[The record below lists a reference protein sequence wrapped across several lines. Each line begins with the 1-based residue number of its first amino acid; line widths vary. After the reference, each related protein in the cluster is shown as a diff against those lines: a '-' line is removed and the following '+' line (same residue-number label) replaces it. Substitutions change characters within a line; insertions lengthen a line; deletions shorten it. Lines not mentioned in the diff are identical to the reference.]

1 MATSL
6 SPKSADFT
14 ACDREPIHT
23 PGSIQPHGFLI
34 ALEPATR
41 KVAHVSENVVSFTGQ
56 HATEAV
62 GKTLSEAIGEE
73 NGRWLLSASADQRIE
88 ARPTY
93 LGTIRLVN
101 GAIFD
106 VLAHSWKDLL
116 IYEFEVVMRETPV
129 DFRLLHP
136 LITTFVAQLADA
148 GDIEDMCAV
157 AVREIKRLTGFGRV
171 LLYRFDQN
179 QHGEVLAELIDDG
192 YHSYLNQRF
201 PASDIPQQ
209 ARALYVANRV
219 RLIADAGY
227 VPSPLVPGVDAHGSP
242 VDLTYASL
250 RSVSPVHV
258 QYMKNMGTMASMSV
272 SIVVRGKLWGLIS
285 CHHTNARAVSFEAR
299 AACEQLGQILSLHLE
314 AREERTEFNHRL
326 ELRGM
331 LVRMLAA
338 LTQSN
343 NFSHNIVNVSED
355 LLKFANASGAA
366 LIFEGN
372 VTVFGKTPDVAQLD
386 DLVAWLQGRMRGDIY
401 HTDHLSQEYEGAQ
414 EYKDIASGMLVLSI
428 SQMHRHYLIWFRPE
442 VVQTIDWAGNPHLKN
457 TPSDPMQA
465 LAPRDSF
472 EAWTEIVHG
481 LSMPW
486 RQSEIDTALEFRT
499 AILGI
504 VLQRAEEMAAMA
516 ESLGRANKELES
528 FSYSVSHDL
537 RSPLRHIVGFA
548 DLLIE
553 MEKEQ
558 LSERGVRFLYNI
570 KNSARFA
577 GKLVDDLL
585 SFSQMGRAA
594 LRPSLVNME
603 ELVRSGIDKLEGELG
618 NRSVTWSVDPLPEIQ
633 GDPAFLQLAVQNLLS
648 NAAKYTRTREHAE
661 IRISAEARDE
671 HTVFHVRDNGVGFDP
686 RYVHKLFG
694 VFQRLHRME
703 EFEGTGIGLANVKR
717 IIERHGG
724 DVWADAVLN
733 EGAVFSFSIPKHLP
747 TED

>member
-1 MATSL
+1 MATGPSTD
-6 SPKSADFT
+6 SADYT

-34 ALEPATR
+34 ALEPATL
-41 KVAHVSENVVSFTGQ
+41 KIAHASDNLFSFTGQ
-56 HATEAV
+56 QAAQAV
-62 GKTLSEAIGEE
+62 GGTLAQAVGED
-73 NGRWLLSASADQRIE
+73 NGRWLLAAAADQRIE

-93 LGTIRLVN
+93 LGTVRLTN
-101 GAIFD
+101 GAMFD

-116 IYEFEVVMRETPV
+116 VFEFEAANRETPA
-129 DFRLLHP
+129 DFRLLYP
-136 LITTFVAQLADA
+136 LITKFVAQLADA
-148 GDIEDMCAV
+148 ADIEGMSAV
-157 AVREIKRLTGFGRV
+157 AVREIKQLTGFGRV
-171 LLYRFDQN
+171 LLYRFDEE
-179 QHGEVLAELIDDG
+179 QHGEVLAELIDEG

-227 VPSPLVPGVDAHGSP
+227 VPSRLVPGIDASGAP

-272 SIVVRGKLWGLIS
+272 SIVVRGKLWGLVS
-285 CHHTNARAVSFEAR
+285 CHHTQPRSVSFEGR
-299 AACEQLGQILSLHLE
+299 AACEQLGQILALHLE
-314 AREERTEFNHRL
+314 AREERSEFNHRL

-338 LTQSN
+338 LTQST
-343 NFSHNIVNVSED
+343 NFSDNIVNVSDD

-372 VTVFGKTPDVAQLD
+372 ATVFGKTPSVQQLD
-386 DLVAWLQGRMRGDIY
+386 ELVDWLNDKVQGDIY
-401 HTDHLSQEYEGAQ
+401 HTDCLSREYEGAE
-414 EYKDIASGMLVLSI
+414 EYKAIASGMLVLSI
-428 SQMHRHYLIWFRPE
+428 SQMHRHYLIWLRPE
-442 VVQTIDWAGNPHLKN
+442 FVQTIDWAGNPHLKM
-457 TPSDPMQA
+457 TPSDPA
-465 LAPRDSF
+465 NTLAPRESF
-472 EAWTEIVHG
+472 DAWREIVHG
-481 LSMPW
+481 VSLPW

-537 RSPLRHIVGFA
+537 RSPLRHIVGFT

-558 LSERGVRFLYNI
+558 LSERGVRFLHNI

-594 LRPSLVNME
+594 LRPSQVDMNDI
-603 ELVRSGIDKLEGELG
+603 VHGAIGKLEADIGD
-618 NRSVTWSVDPLPEIQ
+618 RSVQWFVDPLPAIN

-648 NAAKYTRTREHAE
+648 NAVKYTRPREHAE
-661 IRISAEARDE
+661 IRISAEE
-671 HTVFHVRDNGVGFDP
+671 QEEQTVFHVRDNGVGFDA

-724 DVWADAVLN
+724 EVWADAVVN
-733 EGAVFSFSIPKHLP
+733 EGAVFSFSIPKQLP